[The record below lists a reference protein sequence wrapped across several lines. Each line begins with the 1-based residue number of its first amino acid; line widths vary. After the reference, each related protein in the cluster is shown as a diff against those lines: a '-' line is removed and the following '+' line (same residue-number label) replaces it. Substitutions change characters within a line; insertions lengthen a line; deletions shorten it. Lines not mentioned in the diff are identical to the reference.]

1 MDAGMPQDFRVG
13 PLPPGV
19 QAPKTQADRKLYQT
33 ALGLESVFTQH
44 LVDEMMKSAQG
55 SADASAGQGIYQEM
69 ENETLNRALSSGG
82 GLGLAGSIYASMR
95 QARS

>member
-1 MDAGMPQDFRVG
+1 MDAGLPQDFRVG

-19 QAPKTQADRKLYQT
+19 HAPGTETDRSLYQT

-44 LVDEMMKSAQG
+44 LVDEMMKSAQ
-55 SADASAGQGIYQEM
+55 SSEPSSAGDGIYRQM
-69 ENETLNRALSSGG
+69 ENETLNRALATGG
-82 GLGLAGSIYASMR
+82 GLGLAGSIYASMK